1 MLLNLFSL
9 FKIFYHVA
17 TRKIYITYVAHI
29 TFLVDNDALAHLSA
43 LQDSELHEAD
53 DWSSFLEPREWAQC
67 LTHIRL
73 PKVFADLTGT
83 AAPTN
88 GYSFWTAVAHLR
100 YRVRRGLNETLI

>member
-53 DWSSFLEPREWAQC
+53 D
-67 LTHIRL
+67 
-73 PKVFADLTGT
+73 
-83 AAPTN
+83 
-88 GYSFWTAVAHLR
+88 
-100 YRVRRGLNETLI
+100 